1 MSKTG
6 ESLLRGAREALAYAR
21 RARQGFV
28 AHAPKQEA
36 LFVEE
41 LSDADLEA
49 ISRAE
54 VPAEH
59 DHLDLEY
66 DS

>member
-1 MSKTG
+1 MSKAG

-41 LSDADLEA
+41 LSDAELEA
-49 ISRAE
+49 IGRVK
-54 VPAEH
+54 VPPEH
-59 DHLDLEY
+59 DHLNQEY
-66 DS
+66 ED

>member
-1 MSKTG
+1 MSKAG

-21 RARQGFV
+21 GARKG
-28 AHAPKQEA
+28 HAAYVSDRES

-41 LSDADLEA
+41 LSDAELEA

-54 VPAEH
+54 VPARY
-59 DHLDLEY
+59 DHLNRECE
-66 DS
+66 S